1 MFSLRSILI
10 GVLSISLM
18 AKVIKIFIQTI
29 ETIFFKKI
37 IVWFLIKNDRMF

>member
-1 MFSLRSILI
+1 MFSIREILI

-18 AKVIKIFIQTI
+18 AKVIKIFTQTI

-37 IVWFLIKNDRMF
+37 IVWFFNKKQ

>member
-29 ETIFFKKI
+29 ETMFFKKNNS
-37 IVWFLIKNDRMF
+37 IVFDKKR

>member
-29 ETIFFKKI
+29 ETMFFKKNNS
-37 IVWFLIKNDRMF
+37 IVLAKKR

>member
-29 ETIFFKKI
+29 ETMFLKKNNS
-37 IVWFLIKNDRMF
+37 IVFDKKR